1 MKKPP
6 TRTSYKLT
14 GPVKIVA
21 GLVLEIDYLK
31 KPFWAN
37 SLLLIPESKD
47 FSFIEKYWF

>member
-21 GLVLEIDYLK
+21 GLVLEIDLLK
-31 KPFWAN
+31 ETFLSKQ
-37 SLLLIPESKD
+37 LIIDS
-47 FSFIEKYWF
+47 